1 MADLAAAF
9 DSCWAVLGDGT
20 SAAEASPSL
29 AALRAR
35 VERGMEAGGR
45 GKGAG
50 ASRRRGRH
58 LDLQGGAG
66 RAGRHGGMA
75 GRATVWLQCA
85 MAHSGEREE
94 RGRMTVGPTVRNFTI
109 LHFLFFPF

>member
-9 DSCWAVLGDGT
+9 DSCGAVLGDGT

-66 RAGRHGGMA
+66 GVGRHGGMA

-85 MAHSGEREE
+85 MAHSGEVREGKE
-94 RGRMTVGPTVRNFTI
+94 SQNGPWK
-109 LHFLFFPF
+109 L